1 MDEERQRKAG
11 VSRVLAVR
19 TAVRVTVLS
28 VAGELVSCST
38 AQRQGCLFLY
48 LKVQNTNLLL
58 SCSLPG
64 EPQEETTQAASAA
77 LVSV

>member
-11 VSRVLAVR
+11 ASRVLAVR
-19 TAVRVTVLS
+19 TAARVMVLS
-28 VAGELVSCST
+28 VAGESVSCGT
-38 AQRQGCLFLY
+38 AQRQGCLFLN

-64 EPQEETTQAASAA
+64 EPQEEST
-77 LVSV
+77 